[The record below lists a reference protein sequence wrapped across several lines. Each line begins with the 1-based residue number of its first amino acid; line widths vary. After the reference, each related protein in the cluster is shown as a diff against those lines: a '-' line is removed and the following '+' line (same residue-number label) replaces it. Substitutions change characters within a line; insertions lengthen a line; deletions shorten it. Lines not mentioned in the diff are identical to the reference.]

1 MPGGRDVPEQR
12 FRELWAAGVSLRA
25 IADELGITQD
35 NVSAIRRRLGLP
47 PRYGS
52 FAAATRAKVEPIIDP
67 TPEEIAERSAAV
79 RAKWDERTRELR
91 RVTKTPKEYQ
101 FPAYSEK
108 DICFDDEATQE

>member
-1 MPGGRDVPEQR
+1 MPGGKQIPEQR
-12 FRELWAAGVSLRA
+12 FRELWAAGASLRA

-35 NVSAIRRRLGLP
+35 NVSTVRRRLGLP

-79 RAKWDERTRELR
+79 RARWDERTREMR

-101 FPAYSEK
+101 FPVYRSE
-108 DICFDDEATQE
+108 DFDFDDETPQE